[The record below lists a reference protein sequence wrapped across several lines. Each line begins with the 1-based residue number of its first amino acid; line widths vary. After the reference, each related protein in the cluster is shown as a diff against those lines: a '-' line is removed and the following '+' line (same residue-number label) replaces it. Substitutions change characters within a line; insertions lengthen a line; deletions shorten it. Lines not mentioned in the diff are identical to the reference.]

1 MSHPNTYY
9 YHEGYYYTYNASGGY
24 VGEEGAPALRY
35 DMKELFEKF
44 DLTDSVQVLYDVKTL
59 NEKIGLI
66 KDASNINILDT
77 SYNDA
82 SGNFPVDEIN
92 ISADEFVNG
101 MQVNQVISVGRLNT
115 LYDEFDDFVKQYFN
129 GPNSSATGFATLFS
143 DTSDYVIN
151 NGVFDASSLLHI
163 ITEKPLDSSGSYVSD
178 LSGVITINRVNELL
192 KTSCSLNV
200 FGNRDP
206 SDNPVIEEGF
216 LSGDLIFIPNGLRIM
231 LNAYIDTENFNPLNS
246 LVGLA
251 NVRALLQDHDYI
263 SPEQLFSSI
272 TNATTTRISRQTNV
286 PLLIR
291 LANLPY
297 ETVDSYTEPS
307 NNIITTDPYNWV
319 NRGFQHGNK
328 DWTAVALSSNGQY
341 QTALEYNGGIYRSD
355 DYGINWTNV
364 SPDDYGTSAWSSVS
378 LSDTGQY
385 QSAVAYNTKVFISE
399 DYGLTW
405 VSKGD
410 TLEWSSIDINS
421 TSEYQTAVTT
431 NGFIYRS
438 GDYGVTWTTP
448 IPEIGRKDWRSVS
461 VSFTGQYQTAL
472 SFNDAIYVSGD
483 YGVNW
488 TKIYALTV
496 TWSSVSL
503 SSTGQYQTACVD
515 NGGVYLSSNYGN
527 NWTLKSDLGEQL
539 WSSVA
544 ISGTGQYQ
552 TLLSRYDSIYMSTD
566 YGATWETSTNDINYK
581 HWSSVAI
588 SFGGNYQTSV
598 VWDGSIYLSK
608 LF

>member
-1 MSHPNTYY
+1 MSSQPNTYY

-35 DMKELFEKF
+35 DLNELFEKY
-44 DLTDSVQVLYDVKTL
+44 DLTDSFQVLYDVKTF

-66 KDASNINILDT
+66 KDASNNIILDT
-77 SYNDA
+77 SFNDA
-82 SGNFPVDEIN
+82 SNNFPIDEIN
-92 ISADEFVNG
+92 ISAEEFING
-101 MQVNQVISVGRLNT
+101 MQVNQIISVGRLNT
-115 LYDEFDDFVKQYFN
+115 LYDEFADFVQQYFS
-129 GPNSSATGFATLFS
+129 GPVGFSTLFS
-143 DTSDYVIN
+143 DTSDYIIN
-151 NGVFDASSLLHI
+151 GGVFDASAFLHI
-163 ITEKPLDSSGSYVSD
+163 ITEKPMDSSGAYVSD

-206 SDNPVIEEGF
+206 SDNLRVEEGF
-216 LSGDLIFIPNGLRIM
+216 LSGDLIFIPNGLQIT
-231 LNAYIDTENFNPLNS
+231 LNTKIDTENFTPFNS

-251 NVRALLQDHDYI
+251 NIRALLQDHDYS
-263 SPEQLFSSI
+263 SPDQLFSSI
-272 TNATTTRISRQTNV
+272 TDATITKISRQTNV

-297 ETVDSYTEPS
+297 ENVNSYTEPS
-307 NNIITTDPYNWV
+307 NNIITTDPYHWV
-319 NRGFQHGNK
+319 NRGFQQGNRN
-328 DWTAVALSSNGQY
+328 WTAVALSSNGLY

-355 DYGINWTNV
+355 NYGVTWTDV
-364 SPDDYGTSAWSSVS
+364 SPSGFTMSAWSGISI
-378 LSDTGQY
+378 SDTGQY
-385 QSAVAYNTKVFISE
+385 QTAVAYQRNIFLSS
-399 DYGLTW
+399 DYGVTW
-405 VSKGD
+405 SPVAD
-410 TLEWSSIDINS
+410 ILEWASIDINS
-421 TSEYQTAVTT
+421 TAQYQTAVST
-431 NGFIYRS
+431 NGFIHRS
-438 GDYGVTWTTP
+438 DDSGQTWNTP

-472 SFNDAIYVSGD
+472 SFNDAIYVSGN
-483 YGVNW
+483 YGINW
-488 TKIYALTV
+488 KKIYALTV
-496 TWSSVSL
+496 SWSSVSI
-503 SSTGQYQTACVD
+503 SSSGEYQTACVD

-527 NWTLKSDLGEQL
+527 NWSLKSDLGEQS

-552 TLLSRYDSIYMSTD
+552 TLLSRYDNIYMSND
-566 YGATWETSTNDINYK
+566 YGATWKTSTNDINYK

-598 VWDGSIYLSK
+598 VWEGSIYLSK

>member
-1 MSHPNTYY
+1 MSSQPNTYY
-9 YHEGYYYTYNASGGY
+9 YYEGYYYTYNASGGY
-24 VGEEGAPALRY
+24 VGEEGAPSLKY
-35 DMKELFEKF
+35 DLNELFEKF
-44 DLTDSVQVLYDVKTL
+44 DLTDAVQVLYDVKTF

-66 KDASNINILDT
+66 KDASNNIIQDT
-77 SYNDA
+77 SFNDA
-82 SGNFPVDEIN
+82 SDNFPIDEIN
-92 ISADEFVNG
+92 ISAEEFING

-115 LYDEFDDFVKQYFN
+115 LYDEFDDFVQQYFS
-129 GPNSSATGFATLFS
+129 GPAGFSTLFS
-143 DTSDYVIN
+143 DTSDYIIN
-151 NGVFDASSLLHI
+151 GGVFDASAFLHI
-163 ITEKPLDSSGSYVSD
+163 ITEKPMDSSGAYVSD
-178 LSGVITINRVNELL
+178 LSGVITINHVNELL

-216 LSGDLIFIPNGLRIM
+216 LSGDLIFIPNGLQIT
-231 LNAYIDTENFNPLNS
+231 LNTKIDTENFVPLNS
-246 LVGLA
+246 LVGIA
-251 NVRALLQDHDYI
+251 NVRALLQDHDYS

-272 TNATTTRISRQTNV
+272 TNATTTKISRQTNV

-291 LANLPY
+291 LANLPD
-297 ETVDSYTEPS
+297 ENVNSYTEPS

-319 NRGFQHGNK
+319 NRGFQEGNRN
-328 DWTAVALSSNGQY
+328 WTAVALSSNGQY
-341 QTALEYNGGIYRSD
+341 QTVLEYGGGIYRSEN
-355 DYGINWTNV
+355 YGVNWTNV
-364 SPDDYGTSAWSSVS
+364 SPSGYTTSAWSGISI
-378 LSDTGQY
+378 SDTGQY
-385 QSAVAYNTKVFISE
+385 QSAVAYQTTIFLSG
-399 DYGLTW
+399 DYG
-405 VSKGD
+405 VSWTQTGD
-410 TLEWSSIDINS
+410 ITEWASIDINS
-421 TSEYQTAVTT
+421 TAQYQVAVST
-431 NGFIYRS
+431 NGFIHRS
-438 GDYGVTWTTP
+438 DNSGVTWTTP

-483 YGVNW
+483 YGINW

-496 TWSSVSL
+496 PWSCVSM
-503 SSTGQYQTACVD
+503 SSSGQYQSACVD

-527 NWTLKSDLGEQL
+527 NWTLKTDLGEQL

-544 ISGTGQYQ
+544 VSGTGQYQ

-598 VWDGSIYLSK
+598 VWEGSIYLSK